1 MAFRH
6 GVYKSE
12 VATSIVAPT
21 QGYAG
26 LPVIVGTA
34 PVFMGDIS
42 CVNVP
47 KLVYT
52 YEEAV
57 SIFGYSNDWEN
68 WTLCEFM
75 YSQFVLYGQAPCVLI
90 NVFDPTKHSEN
101 NGLENFTPDSAGYAD

>member
-12 VATSIVAPT
+12 VPTSIVAPS

-34 PVFMGDIS
+34 PVFMGDIT
-42 CVNVP
+42 CVNIP

-57 SIFGYSNDWEN
+57 EIFGYSDDWDS

-75 YSQFVLYGQAPCVLI
+75 YSQFALY
-90 NVFDPTKHSEN
+90 
-101 NGLENFTPDSAGYAD
+101 